1 MKKALKICVPK
12 KKVSYKLAGWFHL
25 DMMFPFKM
33 VFITFFTAPDVCGDV
48 WKYVAGMGLHYTLN
62 VTLKK
67 IWPPT
72 WTIGL
77 FVYWMRDIP
86 ALI

>member
-62 VTLKK
+62 PQENLATNVDH
-67 IWPPT
+67 WP
-72 WTIGL
+72 ICIL
-77 FVYWMRDIP
+77 D
-86 ALI
+86 A